1 MSQEMQDTLG
11 MFAFLAIELSF
22 LFLLISYLVGVLQR
36 YLPQDRIAEL
46 LSARHGRSYLL
57 AAGLGAITPFC
68 SCSTIPLLKGLIRA
82 RAGFGPMMVFLFAS
96 PLLNPIIVV
105 LLAVTFGLKLT
116 GIYVTF
122 GLLVSLIAGWSLQR
136 LGFERY
142 VLNVDTVKGG
152 CRAAPGKSQT
162 TKDTESTGSCG
173 GSGGGGSIAY
183 GQGYAAPVTSYYE
196 SLLADI
202 RSGKFEGLWN
212 ETWADFRKVLP
223 YLILGVTIGSVIY
236 GFVPTGLLTEYA
248 GADNPFAIPF
258 AAIIGVPLYIRAEAV
273 IPLAAALLGKGV
285 SAGAVMALIIGSA
298 GASLTELILLK
309 SLFRSTLVAVFLMV
323 VIGMAVSAGYATYLL
338 Y

>member
-1 MSQEMQDTLG
+1 MSPEIQETLG
-11 MFAFLAIELSF
+11 MFAFLAIELSL
-22 LFLLISYLVGVLQR
+22 LFLLISFLVGVLQR
-36 YLPQDRIAEL
+36 YVPQERIAAV
-46 LSARHGRSYLL
+46 LSARRGRSYLL
-57 AAGLGAITPFC
+57 AALLGAITPFC

-96 PLLNPIIVV
+96 PLLNPIIVA
-105 LLAVTFGLKLT
+105 LLAATFGLKLT

-122 GLLVSLIAGWSLQR
+122 GLLVSIVAGWTLQR

-142 VLNVDTVKGG
+142 VLDVGNAGSSCK
-152 CRAAPGKSQT
+152 AAPPKTGLAA
-162 TKDTESTGSCG
+162 DTGIG
-173 GSGGGGSIAY
+173 GSGGGSGGVSIY
-183 GQGYAAPVTSYYE
+183 YSRSYAAPVVSFYQAFLE
-196 SLLADI
+196 GV
-202 RSGKFEGLWN
+202 RSGKFQGLWR
-212 ETWADFRKVLP
+212 ETWTDFRKVLP
-223 YLILGVTIGSVIY
+223 YLVLGITIGSVIY
-236 GFVPTGLLTEYA
+236 GFVPTGVLSEYA

-309 SLFRSTLVAVFLMV
+309 SLFRSPLVVVFV
-323 VIGMAVSAGYATYLL
+323 VVVLSMAVGAGYATYLL